1 MRFAIIALQNR
12 FDTGV
17 RIEDYTADAG
27 IGNRSF
33 EAVFLQGG
41 AADVKFPH
49 DFAAVVIPFAAQSG
63 PASGFRLPEFFGCCG
78 QGGSQCFVLRCLFAY
93 G

>member
-1 MRFAIIALQNR
+1 MRFAIVASQNR

-17 RIEDYTADAG
+17 RIKDYTADAG
-27 IGNRSF
+27 IGNQSF

-41 AADVKFPH
+41 AADMEFPH
-49 DFAAVVIPFAAQSG
+49 NLAAVIIPFAAQSG
-63 PASGFRLPEFFGCCG
+63 PASGFRLPELFGCCG
-78 QGGSQCFVLRCLFAY
+78 QGGSQCFVFQRLFAY